1 MCVQLNNKQTFG
13 HMGDFKSKQ
22 RKLIAEA
29 AKELSLSELVQARL
43 C

>member
-1 MCVQLNNKQTFG
+1 
-13 HMGDFKSKQ
+13 MGECKSEQ